1 MQFIKKWQNYRKL
14 INLRFHHI
22 IILLMMTI
30 VSTFSEILGLG
41 LFYPIFQ
48 YINADG
54 NIDLLIQSSRVWS
67 YILTFISFIG
77 MEISLEILLFFS
89 FSAFIIRQL
98 FMYIKTVY
106 FAVINKKLEMQ
117 LSQKLFDNYLDA
129 DVEYY
134 DSMPIGLMTNV
145 LTREAV
151 VATSAIMSPIEL
163 MTHLVM
169 LIAFLSMLLLVSTEM
184 TILAITVI
192 AIASLLPRAWINQSE
207 KVGKDLVNT
216 NNTLTTFLV
225 ERLKSPRL
233 VRLSGTKSGE
243 KNEFNSL
250 VNKQRKNFILAT
262 VLTSRT
268 ELVLEPVV
276 ILLSLIFLYISVTTL
291 NMSVELIGVYL
302 LISMRLIP
310 TTKGTLLLF
319 QSIKSSIGSIEAVKN
334 RFQEMINSSEV
345 DNGNLSLKNEKI
357 EVVFNEVSYKY
368 PSAKKLAL
376 KGLSFSIL
384 ANKMNAI
391 VGSSGGGKSTLIDLI
406 PRLRMPSSGSIIL
419 NGSPIESF
427 TILSLRRAIAY
438 VPQNPQIFNGSIKNH
453 IRYGNIH
460 STDKQVIEAAK
471 LAGANDFINDLP
483 DKYDTLVGEDAI
495 NLSGGQRQRLD
506 LARALIQNAPLLILD
521 EPTSNLDADSEQDF
535 NETLVKIRNETNTTI
550 VIISHRLSGISQADQ
565 IIVLN
570 NGKIEGIG
578 HHSDLLNSNG
588 WYSTAWKKQMS

>member
-1 MQFIKKWQNYRKL
+1 MQFLKKWQNYRKL

>member
-276 ILLSLIFLYISVTTL
+276 ILLSLIFLYISVTML

-406 PRLRMPSSGSIIL
+406 PRLRMPSSGTIIL

-578 HHSDLLNSNG
+578 QHSDLLNSNG

>member
-1 MQFIKKWQNYRKL
+1 MQFLKKWQNYRKL

-406 PRLRMPSSGSIIL
+406 PRLRMPSSGTIIL